1 MEVRGFLFYICP
13 MKTKLYPYLVGAVV
27 VSAIAIGIYYSEKQ
41 ESKPFVQTEIEDKTN
56 LIFNNTNLGFY
67 DTIILTGLNILGVE
81 GVGVTV
87 EPVSNKAKQVF
98 ANQGGELAAH
108 IREFYGSYYLYI
120 EPASKSESI
129 DVIAHELIHL
139 VQYNSGQLSYANDT
153 ITWNNEKYHKYELP
167 YFERP
172 WEVDAEEKGVVLA
185 SKIKQKL
192 Y

>member
-1 MEVRGFLFYICP
+1 M
-13 MKTKLYPYLVGAVV
+13 V
-27 VSAIAIGIYYSEKQ
+27 VSALAVGIYYSEKQ
-41 ESKPFVQTEIEDKTN
+41 ESKPFVQTEVEDKSN
-56 LIFNNTNLGFY
+56 SVFNNTTLGFY

-87 EPVSNKAKQVF
+87 EPVSTKAKEVF
-98 ANQGGELAAH
+98 ASQGGELAAH

-120 EPASKSESI
+120 EPSSKKESI

-139 VQYNSGQLSYANDT
+139 TQYNSGQLSYANDT
-153 ITWNNEKYHKYELP
+153 ITWNGKKYHKYEIP
-167 YFERP
+167 YGERP
-172 WEVDAEEKGVVLA
+172 WEIDAEEKGVVLA